1 MFKCIPEQRKVAIQQ
16 LLRNGLAFVAL
27 IVLIILFGILTK
39 GKFVTI
45 DNLLTVL
52 LQITPYAILGF
63 GLTFV
68 LITGGTDLSAGSVV
82 GFGGIVCAKCL
93 ISGFPIP
100 IAIVVGVLAGGLA
113 GLINGLIITKLHV
126 TPFIATLGTQYAFR
140 GLTQLV
146 GAGKP
151 VSIQAM
157 EDKVTVET
165 FKFIGGGTI
174 FGKIPFPVV
183 LVIIF
188 AIILG
193 IILAK
198 TGFGRRIYAIGSNE
212 EAARLS
218 GINVVK
224 TKLMAYVLCGM
235 TSAFAGILLASRLAS
250 AQSNAGTGYELEGIA
265 AAVIG
270 GTSVAGGEGGILGTV
285 IGALVM
291 GVLRNGLNL
300 LKVDAFVQM
309 VIIGSI
315 IILGVWYDTFRRK
328 KRS

>member
-1 MFKCIPEQRKVAIQQ
+1 MVTKNEKRKFNIKELMQ
-16 LLRNGLAFVAL
+16 NGLAFVAL
-27 IVLIILFGILTK
+27 IVLSIFFGILTG
-39 GKFVTI
+39 GKFVSI

-82 GFGGIVCAKCL
+82 GFGGIVCAKFL
-93 ISGFPIP
+93 TNGMSIP
-100 IAIVVGVLAGGLA
+100 VSILAGVLAGATA
-113 GLINGLIITKLHV
+113 GLINGFIITKLNV

-151 VSIQAM
+151 VSIQSM
-157 EDKVTVET
+157 ENKEVVQR

-174 FGKIPFPVV
+174 FGKIPFPVII
-183 LVIIF
+183 VIIF
-188 AIILG
+188 AIVLG

-198 TGFGRRIYAIGSNE
+198 TGFGRRVFAVGSNE
-212 EAARLS
+212 EAAKLS

-224 TKLMAYVLCGM
+224 TKILAYVLCGA
-235 TSAFAGILLASRLAS
+235 TSAFAGISLASRLSS

-270 GTSVAGGEGGILGTV
+270 GTSTAGGEGSILGTV
-285 IGALVM
+285 IGAMVM

-300 LKVDAFVQM
+300 LKVDAFIQM
-309 VIIGSI
+309 IIIGSI
-315 IILGVWYDTFRRK
+315 IVMGVWYDTIRRK
-328 KRS
+328 KRG

>member
-1 MFKCIPEQRKVAIQQ
+1 MLTKNENQKINVKQ
-16 LLRNGLAFVAL
+16 LLQNGLAFVAL
-27 IVLIILFGILTK
+27 IVLVILFGALTG
-39 GKFVTI
+39 GKFIRV

-52 LQITPYAILGF
+52 LQVTPYAILGF

-82 GFGGIVCAKCL
+82 GFGGIVCAKFL
-93 ISGFPIP
+93 TNGASIP
-100 IAIVVGVLAGGLA
+100 VAMIAGILAGATA
-113 GLINGLIITKLHV
+113 GLINGLIITKLSV

-151 VSIQAM
+151 VSIQSM
-157 EDKVTVET
+157 ENKDIVNS

-174 FGKIPFPVV
+174 FGNIPFPVV
-183 LVIIF
+183 LVIVL
-188 AIILG
+188 AIVLG
-193 IILAK
+193 IILAR
-198 TGFGRRIYAIGSNE
+198 TGFGRRIFAVGSNE

-218 GINVVK
+218 GIDVVK
-224 TKLMAYVLCGM
+224 TKLPAYILCGA

-270 GTSVAGGEGGILGTV
+270 GTSTAGGEGSILGTV

-291 GVLRNGLNL
+291 GVLRNGLNI

-309 VIIGSI
+309 VIIGVI
-315 IILGVWYDTFRRK
+315 IVVGVWYDTFRR
-328 KRS
+328 RQRG